1 MQGATLEHSLDQR
14 APPDPRRVVVYAPP
28 MRRIQLYLDEELDH
42 AVSAEAA
49 RMGQTRS
56 ELVRTAVRNWLGD
69 AVGSQP
75 DPIEELIGSVDI
87 DPVDDLDAVIYE

>member
-1 MQGATLEHSLDQR
+1 MYTLS
-14 APPDPRRVVVYAPP
+14 

-49 RMGQTRS
+49 RTGRTRS
-56 ELVRTAVRNWLGD
+56 ELVRTAVRSWLGD
-69 AVGSQP
+69 ALRSPP

-87 DPVDDLDAVIYE
+87 DPVDDLDAAIYE

>member
-1 MQGATLEHSLDQR
+1 MRGTTPERSLDER
-14 APPDPRRVVVYAPP
+14 SPPAPPRGVVYALP

-49 RMGQTRS
+49 RTGQTRS
-56 ELVRTAVRNWLGD
+56 ELVRTAVRSWLGD

>member
-1 MQGATLEHSLDQR
+1 MRGATPEHSLDQR
-14 APPDPRRVVVYAPP
+14 SPPDPPRGAVYAPL

-49 RMGQTRS
+49 RTGQTRS
-56 ELVRTAVRNWLGD
+56 ELVRTAVRSWLGD

-87 DPVDDLDAVIYE
+87 DPVDDLDAAIYE